1 MYKLTRKKLPKSY
14 EFKDEDSLK
23 DLSGFVMNKNKAF
36 VIEGT
41 EILNITIISRELA
54 KPLVIDTLNRK
65 YSTLI
70 KKVTYLLMEDDDS
83 GESCREALN
92 QIERFKV
99 IIKNKYMKYLDKE
112 ILREVARQLTLL
124 QKEAD
129 NRLVEIKEYYDDLEK
144 TGKSR

>member
-1 MYKLTRKKLPKSY
+1 MYKLTKKKFPKKY
-14 EFKDEDSLK
+14 ELKDNDCLK
-23 DLSGFVMNKNKAF
+23 DLSGFVMNKNKAYI
-36 VIEGT
+36 IEGT

-70 KKVTYLLMEDDDS
+70 KKVTYLLMEDEDS

-99 IIKNKYMKYLDKE
+99 IIKNKYMEYLDKE

-124 QKEAD
+124 QKEAN
-129 NRLVEIKEYYDDLEK
+129 NRLLEIQEYYNNLEK

>member
-1 MYKLTRKKLPKSY
+1 MYKLTKKKLPKSY